1 MSAFQVRWKDG
12 HETFFFLLFL
22 SLLFYFILS
31 FFVGDMN
38 SQIKP
43 VRD

>member
-1 MSAFQVRWKDG
+1 MKL
-12 HETFFFLLFL
+12 FFLLLLFL